1 MPLQSKDLERSCGNG
16 SSRRRPFE
24 AMLSREPLE
33 KEDTPNICTFL
44 GNCYERYKITLFP
57 NLTEIIRSKFLELP
71 NQANKCCTQSSPSLL
86 QISCPLWY
94 RRLVEIHQPI
104 TTCKCKVRRDEQRK
118 TKWRLAG
125 GEAGRASRVLLSVF
139 KLESSSSAWEDP
151 KLPIVSNPSRFCPS
165 VLQHGYQLMAQVGC
179 WAKEPSVWHEAIGLM
194 FRSWDIP
201 WDLCAAQTHLG
212 NPIQQWLGW
221 QKGTL
226 DALHHTVW
234 MRWTHIHADR

>member
-1 MPLQSKDLERSCGNG
+1 MPLRSKDLERSCGNG
-16 SSRRRPFE
+16 SSRRRPLE

-44 GNCYERYKITLFP
+44 RNCYERYKITLFP

-71 NQANKCCTQSSPSLL
+71 NQANKCCTQSSPSPL

-104 TTCKCKVRRDEQRK
+104 TTCKCKGRRDEQRK

-125 GEAGRASRVLLSVF
+125 GQSGRASRVLLSVF

-151 KLPIVSNPSRFCPS
+151 KLPIVRNPSRFCPS
-165 VLQHGYQLMAQVGC
+165 AWLPAHGTSGMLSQRALGLTWSNRAYVQKLGHPLGSLCCSDTSWKSHTAVTGL
-179 WAKEPSVWHEAIGLM
+179 AERYFRRPAPYSVDEM
-194 FRSWDIP
+194 DP
-201 WDLCAAQTHLG
+201 
-212 NPIQQWLGW
+212 
-221 QKGTL
+221 
-226 DALHHTVW
+226 HTC
-234 MRWTHIHADR
+234 R